1 MLIIKDMFILYFL
14 GFFFVAAVIC
24 QALLYVSRTWGT
36 SIPFIRDII
45 NRDGF
50 SSIEFVID
58 VLSIVLLWYSI
69 SLSFT
74 FFNKWLM
81 QVWRGGFDFPIFIT
95 SIHLSMKFFIS
106 QMWSVSPTIERIEP
120 LSCRLWSTVVFPIGF
135 LIAIDIILSN
145 TAILFLPLSLV
156 TSIKGSSLIF
166 TFLWGIII
174 EIEKFQW
181 NLLFAVFGITLG
193 LAIAVANSLQVNA
206 VGVALTFGAACAGGL
221 RWALLQ
227 LLEFR
232 DPQSKS
238 VMVTLYRF
246 TPASLLSII
255 PLVLMIE
262 ADKLYASTFWKH
274 KRDLYDAM
282 MLCSFGGLFAF
293 ALVVVE
299 VKLVR
304 LTSALTMSVFGQV
317 KEIVQIFLAMI
328 LFREN
333 LTMKSALGIGVSVL
347 ASIYYRYVVTNSKK
361 EATLLIKNKS
371 EEELNL
377 IDDEAVEAEVELV
390 LVESST

>member
-1 MLIIKDMFILYFL
+1 MFILYFL
-14 GFFFVAAVIC
+14 AFFFIT
-24 QALLYVSRTWGT
+24 ALFSQIFLYLTRTFG
-36 SIPFIRDII
+36 SSFPFIQDLLA
-45 NRDGF
+45 RDGY
-50 SSIEFVID
+50 SYVEFIID

-106 QMWSVSPTIERIEP
+106 QMWSVSPSVEKIEP
-120 LSCRLWSTVVFPIGF
+120 LTCRTWSTVVFPIGL
-135 LIAIDIILSN
+135 LIAVDIILSN

-181 NLLFAVFGITLG
+181 NLLLAVIGITLG

-206 VGVALTFGAACAGGL
+206 VGVALAFGAACAGGL

-227 LLEFR
+227 LLEFK

-246 TPASLLSII
+246 TPASLISVL

-262 ADKLYASTFWKH
+262 ADKLYSSTFWRH
-274 KRDLYDAM
+274 KKDLYDAIL
-282 MLCSFGGLFAF
+282 LCSFGGLFAF

-304 LTSALTMSVFGQV
+304 LTSALTMSVFGQI
-317 KEIVQIFLAMI
+317 KEVVQIFLAMM
-328 LFREN
+328 LFGEN
-333 LTMKSALGIGVSVL
+333 LTFKSGVGIAVSIL
-347 ASIYYRYVVTNSKK
+347 ASIYYRYVITSRK
-361 EATLLIKNKS
+361 EATSLIKNKS
-371 EEELNL
+371 EEEINL
-377 IDDEAVEAEVELV
+377 MADEDIGDQIEMIAAD
-390 LVESST
+390 S